1 MEFTDWQQTP
11 SSTAPQRRLLR
22 RIGLAA
28 VLVLGLAPLIVALV
42 RGTDLAGPIAAL
54 VIMWGITAFLA
65 SLGRRNAVAGFV
77 PPAGVTYLAH
87 DPELGAALE
96 GAGLPLSSRTFE
108 NAVTFESGGR
118 PFTYFEAVDADVR
131 RGYLVTEMDG
141 GLPTIMAMLFRET
154 RTPGWRSVPAI
165 ALPHPLGA
173 GFALRSNAS
182 DNEAFLADFLTPA
195 VTNALTELDLSTW
208 SIHGRFLIGFPALNT
223 APKDQ
228 IWTRLERY
236 SGQLAALADA
246 VPTSLFDADD
256 GVRLAPPWTRRLP
269 SD

>member
-1 MEFTDWQQTP
+1 MEITDWQQTP
-11 SSTAPQRRLLR
+11 SSTARQRRLLR

-42 RGTDLAGPIAAL
+42 RGTDPAGPIAAL
-54 VIMWGITAFLA
+54 VILWGITAFVA
-65 SLGRRNAVAGFV
+65 WRSRRNAVAGFV
-77 PPAGVTYLAH
+77 PPAGVTYLAQ

-96 GAGLPLSSRTFE
+96 GAGLPISSRTFD
-108 NAVTFESGGR
+108 NVVTFESGGR
-118 PFTYFEAVDADVR
+118 PFTYFEAVDDEVR
-131 RGYLVTEMDG
+131 RGYLVTELDG
-141 GLPTIMAMLFRET
+141 SLPTLMAALPRDV
-154 RTPGWRSVPAI
+154 RTPGRRSVAAL

-195 VTNALTELDLSTW
+195 VTNALTELDLSQW
-208 SIHGRFLIGFPALNT
+208 RIHGRFLTAFPALNT

-236 SGQLAALADA
+236 AGQLAALADA
-246 VPTSLFDADD
+246 IPTSLFDADD
-256 GVRLAPPWTRRLP
+256 GVRLSPPWTRQLP